1 MRSAAKFH
9 RITSYSCDSSCVL
22 PAIRS
27 ELRQHRRLR
36 RHWLPHPHHRSL
48 HSGLRQEPKPPSR
61 WMQDLLQDL
70 LQDPPQRDLPRC
82 SLWMHRGRCP
92 LPHPDSHSR
101 RLRSVSGRLRILPPQ
116 PSHRDQIP
124 KWSQDPPCPCSQ
136 KQNLLP
142 SFPDHRD
149 LRSHL
154 TERLR
159 FPMPKHFH
167 LQTRMH

>member
-27 ELRQHRRLR
+27 ELRRHRRLR

-61 WMQDLLQDL
+61 WMQDLLQD
-70 LQDPPQRDLPRC
+70 PPQRDLPRC

-101 RLRSVSGRLRILPPQ
+101 HLRSVSDRLRILPPQ

-142 SFPDHRD
+142 SFPDHRG